1 MENKKKELTLEE
13 LKAQY
18 NALGEKIAKQEKMEA
33 EEREAK
39 LKAEKD
45 ARKKE
50 IESTEKKLNELISA
64 YIKDYG
70 SYSTSRF
77 YDTKTNEIPNIWR
90 MFL

>member
-1 MENKKKELTLEE
+1 MENKKKEPTLEE
-13 LKAQY
+13 LKEQY

-39 LKAEKD
+39 LRAEKD

-50 IESTEKKLNELISA
+50 IELAREHYQTLLNE

-70 SYSTSRF
+70 SYSTAKS
-77 YDTKTNEIPNIWR
+77 YSTGDEIPNLWR